1 MPQQEDQSEPDQTEW
16 KGHIHT
22 NLGNDHPTT
31 KRREE
36 KYDGGNGKRS
46 TRNKFLRR
54 RTAPA
59 SVSLSLDLYSIDST
73 QERNSLNIYIFML
86 HNQTKEIIEIPAI
99 LDSGA
104 GGIFIDQNYA

>member
-1 MPQQEDQSEPDQTEW
+1 MSVYHQSKPDQTEW

-22 NLGNDHPTT
+22 NPGNDCPTT

-46 TRNKFLRR
+46 TRSGFLKR
-54 RTAPA
+54 RTVPA
-59 SVSLSLDLYSIDST
+59 SVSPSVYLYSIDSI
-73 QERNSLNIYIFML
+73 QERNSLNIYISML
-86 HNQTKEIIEIPAI
+86 HNQTKEIAEIPAL

-104 GGIFIDQNYA
+104 GGIFIDQNYT